1 MFEHE
6 MQAQQEPSVTCNEPQ
21 PQLQHQE
28 RPPTKIRKGTTD
40 VATDVIVEA
49 TRTLKAVADMARNLP
64 QPVQEDRYSARAIHI
79 TAELREMD
87 NVSGKEFTTGT
98 IHGLQRY
105 LMDR

>member
-21 PQLQHQE
+21 LQHQE
-28 RPPTKIRKGTTD
+28 RPPTRRRKGTTD

-49 TRTLKAVADMARNLP
+49 IRTLKAVADMARTLP
-64 QPVQEDRYSARAIHI
+64 QPVQEDRYSACAIHI
-79 TAELREMD
+79 TAELRDMD
-87 NVSGKEFTTGT
+87 NVSGKEFTKGT